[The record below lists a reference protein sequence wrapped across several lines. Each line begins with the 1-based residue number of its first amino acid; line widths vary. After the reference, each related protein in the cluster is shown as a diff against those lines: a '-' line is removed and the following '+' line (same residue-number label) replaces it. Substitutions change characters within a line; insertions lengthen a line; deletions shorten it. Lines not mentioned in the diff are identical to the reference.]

1 MVASEASQDWSA
13 FCCLLVSYEL
23 VPRYL
28 YRTLASC
35 GAADLAVFFKYRLCW
50 LTNSGSMAKPPS
62 LMRKLSGASDT
73 GRTESNATDA
83 PPSSSEP
90 SERSDAAAGAS
101 SSEPTPAV
109 ARKEASKSEAPAKPW
124 EAPAWRAHC
133 AQEREAARQVKP
145 YESDLV
151 DVLGARFGC
160 VASGTERDTT
170 ERSDEEM
177 WHDTASS
184 LTDLKRAC
192 LEYGFSAGGS
202 KEGLAARIYHPD
214 QPDPLPKKRRR
225 QAEILARRRQS
236 VQ

>member
-1 MVASEASQDWSA
+1 
-13 FCCLLVSYEL
+13 
-23 VPRYL
+23 
-28 YRTLASC
+28 
-35 GAADLAVFFKYRLCW
+35 
-50 LTNSGSMAKPPS
+50 MAKPPS

-73 GRTESNATDA
+73 VRKESNASDA
-83 PPSSSEP
+83 PANEPVGASRSEP
-90 SERSDAAAGAS
+90 A
-101 SSEPTPAV
+101 PV
-109 ARKEASKSEAPAKPW
+109 ARKEESNPEAPAKPW

>member
-1 MVASEASQDWSA
+1 M
-13 FCCLLVSYEL
+13 
-23 VPRYL
+23 
-28 YRTLASC
+28 T
-35 GAADLAVFFKYRLCW
+35 
-50 LTNSGSMAKPPS
+50 KPPA

-73 GRTESNATDA
+73 VPKQSNASDDAASGGEPAPAADA
-83 PPSSSEP
+83 P
-90 SERSDAAAGAS
+90 
-101 SSEPTPAV
+101 
-109 ARKEASKSEAPAKPW
+109 KPW

-151 DVLGARFGC
+151 ESAAARYGC
-160 VASGTERDTT
+160 VASGEERSAP

-177 WHDTASS
+177 WNATASS

-192 LEYGFSAGGS
+192 MEYGISASGS

-225 QAEILARRRQS
+225 DAEILERRRGS
-236 VQ
+236 SGGK